1 MQIKKI
7 LPLALAAVMTA
18 AASAGAADVQVAKIN
33 IPNSITSQAR
43 QQLVQKLMEK
53 FDFSACIP
61 DWDIPSLK
69 PETKPEQ
76 TPDETPDNAP
86 EEIPE
91 EMPEETPD
99 EQPDETP
106 DNTPDETPD
115 EQPDETPEETP
126 DEQPESKPEE
136 TPDEIPE
143 ETPDEQP
150 DETPDNTPQLPEGS
164 RPEETPDNGTEQ
176 NPEDNNNGTSQGNFA
191 SQVVALVNAERAKQ
205 GLSALTIDTKVQ
217 QAALVRAK
225 ESAQS
230 FSHTRPNGSSFSTAL
245 TEAGVSYRTAG
256 ENIAY
261 GQSTPQQVMNAW
273 MNSSGHRANILNA
286 NYTTIGV
293 GYTVINGTAYWA
305 QLFTA

>member
-7 LPLALAAVMTA
+7 VPLALAAVMTA

-53 FDFSACIP
+53 FDFSACLP

-76 TPDETPDNAP
+76 TPDETP

-91 EMPEETPD
+91 EMPEQTPE

-126 DEQPESKPEE
+126 DEQPE
-136 TPDEIPE
+136 
-143 ETPDEQP
+143 
-150 DETPDNTPQLPEGS
+150 ETPDNTPQLPEGS

-176 NPEDNNNGTSQGNFA
+176 NPEDNNNGTSQGDFA

>member
-7 LPLALAAVMTA
+7 VPLALAAVMTA
-18 AASAGAADVQVAKIN
+18 AASAGAADVRVAKIN
-33 IPNSITSQAR
+33 ISNSITSQAR
-43 QQLVQKLMEK
+43 QQLIQKLMEK
-53 FDFSACIP
+53 FDFSACLP

-76 TPDETPDNAP
+76 TPDETP

-91 EMPEETPD
+91 EMPEQTPE

-115 EQPDETPEETP
+115 EQPDEQPDETP
-126 DEQPESKPEE
+126 DEAPE
-136 TPDEIPE
+136 
-143 ETPDEQP
+143 
-150 DETPDNTPQLPEGS
+150 ETPDNTPQLPEGS

-176 NPEDNNNGTSQGNFA
+176 NPEDNNNGTSQGDFA

>member
-7 LPLALAAVMTA
+7 VPLALAAVMTA

-33 IPNSITSQAR
+33 ISNSITSQAR
-43 QQLVQKLMEK
+43 QQLIQKLMEK
-53 FDFSACIP
+53 FDFSACLP

-76 TPDETPDNAP
+76 TPDETP

-91 EMPEETPD
+91 EMPE
-99 EQPDETP
+99 Q
-106 DNTPDETPD
+106 
-115 EQPDETPEETP
+115 
-126 DEQPESKPEE
+126 
-136 TPDEIPE
+136 
-143 ETPDEQP
+143 TPDEQP
-150 DETPDNTPQLPEGS
+150 DETPDNTPQLPDDS
-164 RPEETPDNGTEQ
+164 IPEETPDNGTEQ
-176 NPEDNNNGTSQGNFA
+176 NPEDNNNGTSQGDFA

>member
-7 LPLALAAVMTA
+7 VPLALAAVMTA

-33 IPNSITSQAR
+33 ISNSITSQAR
-43 QQLVQKLMEK
+43 QQLIQKLMEK
-53 FDFSACIP
+53 FDFSACLP

-76 TPDETPDNAP
+76 TPDEQP

-91 EMPEETPD
+91 EMPEQTPD

-115 EQPDETPEETP
+115 EQPDEQPDETP
-126 DEQPESKPEE
+126 DEAPE
-136 TPDEIPE
+136 
-143 ETPDEQP
+143 
-150 DETPDNTPQLPEGS
+150 ETPDNTPQLPEGS

-176 NPEDNNNGTSQGNFA
+176 NPEDNNNGTSQGDFA
-191 SQVVALVNAERAKQ
+191 SQVVALVNAERTKQ

-225 ESAQS
+225 ESTQS

>member
-7 LPLALAAVMTA
+7 VPLALAAVMTA

-53 FDFSACIP
+53 FDFSACLP

-69 PETKPEQ
+69 PETKPETKPEQ
-76 TPDETPDNAP
+76 TPDETP

-91 EMPEETPD
+91 EMPEQTPE

-126 DEQPESKPEE
+126 DEQPE
-136 TPDEIPE
+136 
-143 ETPDEQP
+143 
-150 DETPDNTPQLPEGS
+150 ETPDNTPQLPEGS

-176 NPEDNNNGTSQGNFA
+176 NPEDNNNGTSQGDFA
-191 SQVVALVNAERAKQ
+191 SQVVALVNAERTKQ

>member
-7 LPLALAAVMTA
+7 VPLALAAVMTA

-33 IPNSITSQAR
+33 ISNSITSQAR
-43 QQLVQKLMEK
+43 QQLIQKLMEK
-53 FDFSACIP
+53 FDFSACLP

-76 TPDETPDNAP
+76 TPDEQP

-91 EMPEETPD
+91 EMPEETPE

-106 DNTPDETPD
+106 DNIPDETPD
-115 EQPDETPEETP
+115 EQPDETP
-126 DEQPESKPEE
+126 DEQPE
-136 TPDEIPE
+136 
-143 ETPDEQP
+143 
-150 DETPDNTPQLPEGS
+150 ETPDNTPQLPEGS

-176 NPEDNNNGTSQGNFA
+176 NPEDNNNGTSQGDFA

>member
-7 LPLALAAVMTA
+7 VPLALAAVMTA

-53 FDFSACIP
+53 FDFSACLP

-76 TPDETPDNAP
+76 TPDEQP

-91 EMPEETPD
+91 EMPE
-99 EQPDETP
+99 Q
-106 DNTPDETPD
+106 
-115 EQPDETPEETP
+115 TP

-150 DETPDNTPQLPEGS
+150 EETPDNTPQLPEGS

-176 NPEDNNNGTSQGNFA
+176 NPEDNNNGTSQGDFA

-245 TEAGVSYRTAG
+245 TEAGVSYRRAG

>member
-7 LPLALAAVMTA
+7 VPLALAAVMTA

-33 IPNSITSQAR
+33 ISNSITSQAR

-53 FDFSACIP
+53 FDFSACLP

-76 TPDETPDNAP
+76 TPDETP

-99 EQPDETP
+99 EQPE
-106 DNTPDETPD
+106 
-115 EQPDETPEETP
+115 
-126 DEQPESKPEE
+126 
-136 TPDEIPE
+136 
-143 ETPDEQP
+143 
-150 DETPDNTPQLPEGS
+150 ETPDNTPQLPEGS

-176 NPEDNNNGTSQGNFA
+176 NPEDNNNGTSQGDFA
-191 SQVVALVNAERAKQ
+191 SQVVALVNAERTKQ

-225 ESAQS
+225 ESTQS

>member
-7 LPLALAAVMTA
+7 VPLALAAVMTA

-53 FDFSACIP
+53 FDFSACLP

-91 EMPEETPD
+91 EMPEETPE

-126 DEQPESKPEE
+126 D
-136 TPDEIPE
+136 
-143 ETPDEQP
+143 
-150 DETPDNTPQLPEGS
+150 NTPQLPEGS
-164 RPEETPDNGTEQ
+164 RPGETPDNGTEQ
-176 NPEDNNNGTSQGNFA
+176 NPEDNNNGTSQGDFA
-191 SQVVALVNAERAKQ
+191 SQVVALVNAERTKQ

>member
-7 LPLALAAVMTA
+7 VPLALAAVMTA

-53 FDFSACIP
+53 FDFSACLP
-61 DWDIPSLK
+61 DWDIPSPK

-76 TPDETPDNAP
+76 TPDETP

-91 EMPEETPD
+91 EMPEQTPD

-115 EQPDETPEETP
+115 EQPDEQPDETP
-126 DEQPESKPEE
+126 DEAPE
-136 TPDEIPE
+136 
-143 ETPDEQP
+143 
-150 DETPDNTPQLPEGS
+150 ETPDNTPQLPEGS

-176 NPEDNNNGTSQGNFA
+176 NPEDNNNGTSQGDFA

-217 QAALVRAK
+217 QAALMRAK

>member
-7 LPLALAAVMTA
+7 VPLALAAVMTA

-53 FDFSACIP
+53 FDFSACLP

-76 TPDETPDNAP
+76 TPDEQP

-91 EMPEETPD
+91 EMPEQTPD

-115 EQPDETPEETP
+115 EQPDEPPDETP
-126 DEQPESKPEE
+126 DEAPE
-136 TPDEIPE
+136 
-143 ETPDEQP
+143 
-150 DETPDNTPQLPEGS
+150 ETPDNTPQLPEGS

-176 NPEDNNNGTSQGNFA
+176 NPEDNNNGTSQGDFA

>member
-7 LPLALAAVMTA
+7 VPLALAAVMTA

-43 QQLVQKLMEK
+43 QQLIQKLMEK
-53 FDFSACIP
+53 FDFSACLP

-76 TPDETPDNAP
+76 TPDEQPD
-86 EEIPE
+86 EIPE
-91 EMPEETPD
+91 EMPEEPPE

-106 DNTPDETPD
+106 D
-115 EQPDETPEETP
+115 ETPEQTP

-143 ETPDEQP
+143 
-150 DETPDNTPQLPEGS
+150 ETPDNTPQLPEGS

-176 NPEDNNNGTSQGNFA
+176 NPEDNNNGTSQGDFA

>member
-7 LPLALAAVMTA
+7 VPLALAAVMTA

-33 IPNSITSQAR
+33 ISNSITSQAR
-43 QQLVQKLMEK
+43 QQLIQKLMEK
-53 FDFSACIP
+53 FDFSACLP

-76 TPDETPDNAP
+76 TPDEQPD
-86 EEIPE
+86 EIPE
-91 EMPEETPD
+91 EMPEEPPE
-99 EQPDETP
+99 EQPDET
-106 DNTPDETPD
+106 
-115 EQPDETPEETP
+115 PDETPEETP

-143 ETPDEQP
+143 
-150 DETPDNTPQLPEGS
+150 ETPDNTPQLPEGS

-176 NPEDNNNGTSQGNFA
+176 NPEDNNNGTSQGDFA

>member
-7 LPLALAAVMTA
+7 VPLALAAVMTA

-53 FDFSACIP
+53 FDFSACFP

-69 PETKPEQ
+69 PETKPE
-76 TPDETPDNAP
+76 
-86 EEIPE
+86 
-91 EMPEETPD
+91 
-99 EQPDETP
+99 
-106 DNTPDETPD
+106 
-115 EQPDETPEETP
+115 ETPE
-126 DEQPESKPEE
+126 
-136 TPDEIPE
+136 EIPE
-143 ETPDEQP
+143 ETPDTTPEQKPDEQP
-150 DETPDNTPQLPEGS
+150 EETPDNTPQLPEGS

-176 NPEDNNNGTSQGNFA
+176 NPEDNNNGTSQGDFA

>member
-7 LPLALAAVMTA
+7 VPLALAAVMTA

-53 FDFSACIP
+53 FDFSACLP

-76 TPDETPDNAP
+76 TPDEQP

-91 EMPEETPD
+91 EMPEQTPE

-150 DETPDNTPQLPEGS
+150 EETPDNTPQLPEGS

-176 NPEDNNNGTSQGNFA
+176 NPEDNNNGTSQGDFA

-273 MNSSGHRANILNA
+273 MNSSGHRVNILNA

>member
-7 LPLALAAVMTA
+7 VPLALAAVMTA

-33 IPNSITSQAR
+33 IPNSITSQVR
-43 QQLVQKLMEK
+43 QQLIQKLMEK

-76 TPDETPDNAP
+76 TPDEQPDESP
-86 EEIPE
+86 EDMPAEPPE
-91 EMPEETPD
+91 

-106 DNTPDETPD
+106 DETPEQPPEEQPDETPD
-115 EQPDETPEETP
+115 ETPE
-126 DEQPESKPEE
+126 Q
-136 TPDEIPE
+136 
-143 ETPDEQP
+143 TPDEQP

-176 NPEDNNNGTSQGNFA
+176 NPEDNNNGISQGDFA

-273 MNSSGHRANILNA
+273 MNSSVHRANILNA

>member
-7 LPLALAAVMTA
+7 VPLALAAVMTA

-33 IPNSITSQAR
+33 ISNSITSQAR

-53 FDFSACIP
+53 FDFSACLP

-76 TPDETPDNAP
+76 TPDETP

-91 EMPEETPD
+91 EMPEETPE

-115 EQPDETPEETP
+115 EQPDETPE
-126 DEQPESKPEE
+126 
-136 TPDEIPE
+136 
-143 ETPDEQP
+143 
-150 DETPDNTPQLPEGS
+150 ETPDNTPQLPEGS

-176 NPEDNNNGTSQGNFA
+176 NPEDNNNGTSQGDFA

>member
-7 LPLALAAVMTA
+7 VPLALAAVMTA

-53 FDFSACIP
+53 FDFSACLP

-76 TPDETPDNAP
+76 TPDEQP

-91 EMPEETPD
+91 EMPEQTPD

-115 EQPDETPEETP
+115 EQPDEQPDETP
-126 DEQPESKPEE
+126 DEAPE
-136 TPDEIPE
+136 
-143 ETPDEQP
+143 
-150 DETPDNTPQLPEGS
+150 ETPDNTPQLPEGS

-176 NPEDNNNGTSQGNFA
+176 NPEDNNNGTSQGDFA

>member
-7 LPLALAAVMTA
+7 VPLALAAVMTA

-53 FDFSACIP
+53 FDFSACLP

-76 TPDETPDNAP
+76 TPDETP

-91 EMPEETPD
+91 EMPEQTPE

-126 DEQPESKPEE
+126 DEQPE
-136 TPDEIPE
+136 
-143 ETPDEQP
+143 
-150 DETPDNTPQLPEGS
+150 ETPDNTPQLPEGS

-176 NPEDNNNGTSQGNFA
+176 NPEDNNNGTSQGDFA
-191 SQVVALVNAERAKQ
+191 SQVVALVNAERTKQ

-245 TEAGVSYRTAG
+245 TEAGVSYRRAG

>member
-7 LPLALAAVMTA
+7 VPLALAAVMTA
-18 AASAGAADVQVAKIN
+18 AASAGAADVQVAKID
-33 IPNSITSQAR
+33 IPNSITSPAR

-53 FDFSACIP
+53 FDFSACLP

-91 EMPEETPD
+91 EMPEETPE

-115 EQPDETPEETP
+115 EQPDEQPDETP
-126 DEQPESKPEE
+126 DEAPE
-136 TPDEIPE
+136 
-143 ETPDEQP
+143 
-150 DETPDNTPQLPEGS
+150 ETPDNTPQLPEGS

-176 NPEDNNNGTSQGNFA
+176 NPEDNNNGTSQGDFA